1 MACESQLRVCGH
13 KHVMCVG
20 LMDRVRCIL
29 LTVAGLRLNG
39 ARAKQ
44 LDQELE
50 YVDTYIVF

>member
-50 YVDTYIVF
+50 